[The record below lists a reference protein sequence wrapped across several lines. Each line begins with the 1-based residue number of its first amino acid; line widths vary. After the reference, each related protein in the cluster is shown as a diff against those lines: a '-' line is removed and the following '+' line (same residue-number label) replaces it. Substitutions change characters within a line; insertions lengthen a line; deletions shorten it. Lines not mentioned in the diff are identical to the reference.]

1 MRIRWTAPAAEDL
14 ASIHDYLR
22 EHHPHLA
29 HTTIVAI
36 HNAIRSLRKF
46 PNRGR
51 NGREEGTRE
60 LLLDRLPHIVAYC
73 VKPDAVEILHI
84 WHPAQD
90 R

>member
-14 ASIHDYLR
+14 ESIHEYLR
-22 EHHPHLA
+22 KHQPHLA
-29 HTTIVAI
+29 HSTVVEIQR
-36 HNAIRSLRKF
+36 AIRSLRKF

-51 NGREEGTRE
+51 IGREEGTRE
-60 LLLDRLPHIVAYC
+60 LLLERLPHIVAYS
-73 VKPDAVEILHI
+73 VQADAVEILHI